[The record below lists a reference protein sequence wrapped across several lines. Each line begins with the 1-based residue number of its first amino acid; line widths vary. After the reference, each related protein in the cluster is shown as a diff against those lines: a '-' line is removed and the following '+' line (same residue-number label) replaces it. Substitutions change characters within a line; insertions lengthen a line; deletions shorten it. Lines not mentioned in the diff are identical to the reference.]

1 MGVRPAIVS
10 YKELLWKYSILKELL
25 IRRPAQK
32 WFSYFFNFLSCRWC
46 QEGCLL
52 RWISQIIRKVL
63 SVLAVLLPINFERV
77 EKSVLKEFTV
87 LNGSVSSGSINFQM
101 DQFFRKLTL
110 SCIILKNGHSY
121 FKTILLCEQLWF

>member
-1 MGVRPAIVS
+1 MLDQQLSVTRNYFGNIQF
-10 YKELLWKYSILKELL
+10 WKSCWLEDQHK
-25 IRRPAQK
+25 K